1 MKRALAILLA
11 ILMLVTML
19 VACQTHDTPDV
30 DDPAKDPTD
39 DPSTPSDDPSDDP
52 TQGYQPTPEKQRD
65 AYELVTAVGNENG
78 PYLVKTVYATEQTII
93 ADIIVTPEAYGVDPT
108 GVKDSTEGI
117 QKAVKDCRAL
127 GGGTVFLPA
136 GQYLVTA
143 TIEIGEG
150 VLLQGDWQDPDL
162 TDSPEYGTVILAKT
176 PTLSGQEVFDP
187 SAKPLFRLIR
197 ENASNNGLS
206 GLTIYYP
213 EQDVKDVKPYGYTV
227 YCIDPNMTVLRNLTL
242 LNSYQGI
249 GACLHG
255 GGHELLHIDTVRMTA
270 LVKGYQAKK
279 SSEIGYTH
287 DLSISPKYWSEAAEQ
302 FRCTDA
308 AALRD
313 FCRENTVA
321 MKFQSLDLNQYTGI
335 RIESAYTAMLIDAG
349 FWGIFYDVDIKDSV
363 YGVVVQ
369 AMTGASGV
377 GIAHATI
384 EADVYAVANYS
395 RGNQPLKLTDVKAT
409 GKGGIHT
416 AEGAKTLI
424 DDSEDLSKYDSSYD
438 TYQKPADILYVADV
452 ADYEGKHEDAA
463 PAIQLA
469 LDVAAKTGGIVYV
482 PHGVYHLYSRLNVP
496 TGVELRGAMAMPARD
511 KPAMVGH
518 IPGTV
523 FLTYLEDGD
532 FITLQESSGIQGLR
546 IFYVRY
552 DATTALEYIEAD
564 DPRVSSCVA
573 IRGKG
578 ANVYAMNMVVTGSFV
593 GIDFTD
599 CDDHLVKNTFGLCFR
614 HFIRAGGKNGS
625 INAVLCNQT
634 FTMRQPF
641 YPRGMYD
648 PDYYND
654 DNWKLL
660 AKEGQDSYAVI
671 RDLVVRKYCDTF
683 YIKDAEGET
692 LNNVFMYGPHTVLVA
707 DNADVVGINLTADW
721 QGICPMFEIKNGSNV
736 ISFNPVRTSGTS
748 HVCDDSSSLTLFN
761 RLYNNFPLEPTYRS
775 STGYADTF
783 GGEPFDTV
791 TLMNCDSD
799 KGAKNVY
806 LNTDPTFIKQGK
818 GSLINDGESPLT
830 WLDATFDPA
839 DTAELGDGPLYLHM
853 SVWIDNPHQM
863 QWGGKITLGT
873 AKGAYCTWGTV
884 QSLENEGW
892 NDILLAIP
900 QKGDHPAFT
909 SLKITVDHSTL
920 KNYPVVVFDDIY
932 VCNVL
937 SYSDAKTEVGTE
949 LDAYVEKEAFF
960 GAEPSRIM
968 INDCETLEA
977 LKPSIQK
984 IATLNTDPAFVKE
997 GKASYK
1003 VDVSSSVF
1011 YEQLFPLTDAR
1022 AFKNHGYLHMWVYIE
1037 NHSAMVASGQIEL
1050 TSGGTCDIGELGWDL
1065 RSWVTRSGW
1074 NELYLP
1080 LNNATSTGTP
1090 AFNPA
1095 GVNYLRLFFNAFE
1108 KTTVYIDDIYICNV
1122 RGGEYDESNTIA
1134 AGNAE
1139 ALLKGMLPV
1148 LQSCDD
1154 DLGVDYAT
1162 LNTDP
1167 AYIKEGK
1174 GSFKAATAG
1183 TVRMAYAMPFAQDIT
1198 EYMDGYLHMWVYI
1211 DKVSMLGGGQ
1221 IELTSGGTCDVQE
1234 IAWHVNQISR
1244 DGWNEL
1250 YLPLNATFSTGG
1262 TFDPKN
1268 CNFIR
1273 IYNTWN
1279 AGDAVPVM
1287 YIDDIRLVKKEDAPA
1302 DLGQSEPVKPGVDKS
1317 VLFDGETMPSGMKHV
1332 SQSKTEVKEGT
1343 YSLYGST
1350 TAEWH
1355 IAYSFAARDISEY
1368 KDGYLHGWVY
1378 IDDISNIKT
1387 GAIELTSSGTWD
1399 KQEHSWTFTKYVT
1412 KSGWNEILLPMNDP
1426 DLVSELDFTRLN
1438 YLRIY
1443 TLYKETP
1450 TKPVVTYFD
1459 DFRFVKGENEGGATA
1474 DGDLV
1479 LLDGERIP
1487 TGLRFKPALD
1497 TSKVKQGK
1505 SSIKTT
1511 TAEDVNMLLIHT
1523 FDPIDISGYK
1533 NGYLHFWMYVEDYD
1547 NIKGGQI
1554 ELTSSG
1560 KWDKEETS
1568 WQVLNHVKHE
1578 GWNEVWLPL
1587 NAPEVDKDLD
1597 MTRLN
1602 FLRVFTLY
1610 HENPTQ
1616 PVVTYF
1622 DDVRLTLTK
1631 GE

>member
-1 MKRALAILLA
+1 MKKGLALLLA
-11 ILMLVTML
+11 ILMMLMAL
-19 VACQTHDTPDV
+19 VACRGDVTP
-30 DDPAKDPTD
+30 D
-39 DPSTPSDDPSDDP
+39 DPSKDPADDP
-52 TQGYQPTPEKQRD
+52 TVDPDAPAENPSEDANAGFTPTPEKQRD
-65 AYELVTAVGNENG
+65 TYEVVTAVGNDEG

-93 ADIIVTPEAYGVDPT
+93 ADIIVTPERYDVDPT
-108 GVKDSTEGI
+108 GVKDSTAGI
-117 QKAVKDCRAL
+117 QKAVNDCREL

-213 EQDVKDVKPYGYTV
+213 EQDVADVKPYGYTV
-227 YCIDPNMTVLRNLTL
+227 YCVDPSMTVLRNLTM

-270 LVKGYQAKK
+270 LVSGYQAKK
-279 SSEIGYTH
+279 SSEIGYMH
-287 DLSISPKYWSEAAEQ
+287 DMSISPRYWSEAAEQ
-302 FRCTDA
+302 FRCQDA

-313 FCRENTVA
+313 FCRENTIA
-321 MKFQSLDLNQYTGI
+321 MKFHALDLNQYTDI

-349 FWGIFYDVDIKDSV
+349 FWGIFYDVDIKDSM

-416 AEGAKTLI
+416 AEGARTLI

-438 TYQKPADILYVADV
+438 TYRKPVDILYVADV

-469 LDVAAKTGGIVYV
+469 LDVAATTGGIVYV
-482 PHGVYHLYSRLNVP
+482 PHGVYHLYSQLNVP

-564 DPRVSSCVA
+564 DARVSSCVA

-578 ANVYAMNMVVTGSFV
+578 ADVYAMNMVVTGSFV

-599 CDDHLVKNTFGLCFR
+599 CDNHLVKNTFGLCFR
-614 HFIRAGGKNGS
+614 HFIRAGGKGGS

-654 DNWKLL
+654 ENWSFR
-660 AKEGQDSYAVI
+660 AKESQDSYAII

-692 LNNVFMYGPHTVLVA
+692 LNNVFMYGPHSVLVA

-736 ISFNPVRTSGTS
+736 VSFNPVRTSGTS

-799 KGAKNVY
+799 KGTKNVY
-806 LNTDPTFIKQGK
+806 LNTDPSFIKQGK
-818 GSLINDGESPLT
+818 GSLAHNGEDPLT
-830 WLDATFDPA
+830 WLDATFEPA

-863 QWGGKITLGT
+863 QWSGKITLGT
-873 AKGAYCTWGTV
+873 DKGAYCTWGTV

-909 SLKITVDHSTL
+909 SLKITVDHSKL
-920 KNYPVVVFDDIY
+920 NNYPTVVFDDIY

-937 SYSDAKTEVGTE
+937 PYSDAALEAGET
-949 LDAYVEKEAFF
+949 LDAYTEKEAFF
-960 GAEPSRIM
+960 GAEASRIM
-968 INDCETLEA
+968 INDCESLDA
-977 LKPSIQK
+977 VKPSIQK

-1003 VDVSSSVF
+1003 IDASSSVI
-1011 YEQLFPLTDAR
+1011 YEQDIPLTDAR
-1022 AFKNHGYLHMWVYIE
+1022 LFKNHGYLHMWIYIE
-1037 NHSAMVASGQIEL
+1037 DPSALVSAGQ
-1050 TSGGTCDIGELGWDL
+1050 
-1065 RSWVTRSGW
+1065 V
-1074 NELYLP
+1074 
-1080 LNNATSTGTP
+1080 
-1090 AFNPA
+1090 
-1095 GVNYLRLFFNAFE
+1095 
-1108 KTTVYIDDIYICNV
+1108 
-1122 RGGEYDESNTIA
+1122 
-1134 AGNAE
+1134 
-1139 ALLKGMLPV
+1139 
-1148 LQSCDD
+1148 
-1154 DLGVDYAT
+1154 
-1162 LNTDP
+1162 
-1167 AYIKEGK
+1167 
-1174 GSFKAATAG
+1174 
-1183 TVRMAYAMPFAQDIT
+1183 
-1198 EYMDGYLHMWVYI
+1198 
-1211 DKVSMLGGGQ
+1211 
-1221 IELTSGGTCDVQE
+1221 ELTSGGTCDVGE
-1234 IAWHVNQISR
+1234 LGWDLRANLPR
-1244 DGWNEL
+1244 AGWNEL
-1250 YLPLNATFSTGG
+1250 YLPLS
-1262 TFDPKN
+1262 
-1268 CNFIR
+1268 
-1273 IYNTWN
+1273 
-1279 AGDAVPVM
+1279 
-1287 YIDDIRLVKKEDAPA
+1287 
-1302 DLGQSEPVKPGVDKS
+1302 
-1317 VLFDGETMPSGMKHV
+1317 
-1332 SQSKTEVKEGT
+1332 
-1343 YSLYGST
+1343 
-1350 TAEWH
+1350 
-1355 IAYSFAARDISEY
+1355 
-1368 KDGYLHGWVY
+1368 
-1378 IDDISNIKT
+1378 
-1387 GAIELTSSGTWD
+1387 
-1399 KQEHSWTFTKYVT
+1399 
-1412 KSGWNEILLPMNDP
+1412 
-1426 DLVSELDFTRLN
+1426 
-1438 YLRIY
+1438 
-1443 TLYKETP
+1443 
-1450 TKPVVTYFD
+1450 
-1459 DFRFVKGENEGGATA
+1459 
-1474 DGDLV
+1474 
-1479 LLDGERIP
+1479 
-1487 TGLRFKPALD
+1487 
-1497 TSKVKQGK
+1497 
-1505 SSIKTT
+1505 
-1511 TAEDVNMLLIHT
+1511 
-1523 FDPIDISGYK
+1523 
-1533 NGYLHFWMYVEDYD
+1533 
-1547 NIKGGQI
+1547 
-1554 ELTSSG
+1554 
-1560 KWDKEETS
+1560 
-1568 WQVLNHVKHE
+1568 
-1578 GWNEVWLPL
+1578 
-1587 NAPEVDKDLD
+1587 
-1597 MTRLN
+1597 
-1602 FLRVFTLY
+1602 
-1610 HENPTQ
+1610 
-1616 PVVTYF
+1616 
-1622 DDVRLTLTK
+1622 
-1631 GE
+1631 